1 MKLVSRMLPY
11 LVLVLA
17 FAIPVQAQGTGEL
30 TGTVLGFQSE
40 PLASAAIRIEIDGEQ
55 REFPTAE
62 DGTYSATLPAG
73 TYTVTLLV
81 QRQAITT
88 VEATIRA
95 NQEVQGNF
103 DLSSFSD
110 EDQQRAL
117 EMLEAGVDADAVRA
131 AFDLGRAAMT
141 AGNFDE
147 AVEQFTVAVA
157 NDDQHVILANLAQA
171 LSSAGRHDDAAENY
185 RLALVQDPENPIY
198 LQNRGIALGNSGD
211 VGGAVESIT
220 QAAVLDPLM
229 AGPGHFNLGIIFIN
243 RGQLAE
249 AVESF
254 RSSIEADDSYAQA
267 YYQLGLALV
276 GTAPADA
283 VEPLERFLE
292 LVSDDPNATTAQGLL
307 EYARTQ

>member
-17 FAIPVQAQGTGEL
+17 FAIPAQAQATGEI

-40 PLASAAIRIEIDGEQ
+40 PLAAAIRIEVDGEL

-73 TYTVTLLV
+73 TYTLTLLV
-81 QRQAITT
+81 QRQAITS

-110 EDQQRAL
+110 EDQQRAI
-117 EMLEAGVDADAVRA
+117 EMLEAGVDADAVEA
-131 AFDLGRAAMT
+131 AFTLGRDAMT

-147 AVEQFTVAVA
+147 AVEHFTVAA
-157 NDDQHVILANLAQA
+157 ENDDQHVILANLAQA
-171 LSSAGRHDDAAENY
+171 LSGAGRHEDAAENY

-211 VGGAVESIT
+211 VEGAVEAIG
-220 QAAVLDPLM
+220 QAAVLDPTM
-229 AGPGHFNLGIIFIN
+229 AGSGHFNLGIIFIN

-254 RSSIEADDSYAQA
+254 QSSVEADDTNAQA

-276 GTAPADA
+276 GSAPADA

-292 LVSDDPNATTAQGLL
+292 LAPDDPNALTAQGLL
-307 EYARTQ
+307 EFARTQ